1 MISKPKQV
9 RVVRT
14 DLNTGQTECLCEC
27 ACEVAGGNQLF
38 YTETGPD
45 RCPDRVEIQS
55 QSRTIQRQG
64 GAVPTMFLVL
74 HQRSVSRIQTEFG
87 VFEIGNL
94 TTLLEQT
101 EDCWRVAYE
110 IGEPGQP
117 SDRFQIEWFFK
128 EAEA

>member
-45 RCPDRVEIQS
+45 RCPVRVEIQS
-55 QSRTIQRQG
+55 QSIT
-64 GAVPTMFLVL
+64 
-74 HQRSVSRIQTEFG
+74 IQTEFG

-101 EDCWRVAYE
+101 EVCWRVAYE

>member
-1 MISKPKQV
+1 MISKQKQV

-27 ACEVAGGNQLF
+27 ACEVVGGNQLF
-38 YTETGPD
+38 YTETEPD
-45 RCPDRVEIQS
+45 WCPVRVEIQS
-55 QSRTIQRQG
+55 QSITIQR
-64 GAVPTMFLVL
+64 
-74 HQRSVSRIQTEFG
+74 RSVSRIQTEFG

>member
-14 DLNTGQTECLCEC
+14 DLNTGRAECLCEC
-27 ACEVAGGNQLF
+27 ACEVVGGNQLF
-38 YTETGPD
+38 YTEEPSG
-45 RCPDRVEIQS
+45 CPVRVEIQS
-55 QSRTIQRQG
+55 QSITIQRQG
-64 GAVPTMFLVL
+64 EAVTTMFLVL

>member
-14 DLNTGQTECLCEC
+14 DLNTGRAECLCEC
-27 ACEVAGGNQLF
+27 ACEVVDGNQLF
-38 YTETGPD
+38 YTEEPSG
-45 RCPDRVEIQS
+45 CPVRVEIQS
-55 QSRTIQRQG
+55 QSITIQRKG
-64 GAVPTMFLVL
+64 EAVSTMFLVL

-110 IGEPGQP
+110 IGEAGQP